1 MYNHIQMF
9 FNIFGQI
16 IKTFSLIIIGV
27 GDIKI
32 ENFIKKLDFHI
43 PYLGDMIIEQQE
55 TISMYC
61 AKSIKF
67 FTPLL

>member
-1 MYNHIQMF
+1 MYNDIQMF

-27 GDIKI
+27 GDIRV

-43 PYLGDMIIEQQE
+43 PSFEIWGI
-55 TISMYC
+55 
-61 AKSIKF
+61 
-67 FTPLL
+67 